1 MRIIAPMMI
10 LIMMTSTLAG
20 CTGGDPDGGGND
32 EIDIENIQLA
42 LNSTLELIEEISN
55 DSGENLYYINGN
67 FAYNGTNFEYDQGV
81 WSEVQNGQ
89 WTWVG
94 TPANWIDAVTI
105 NQKEGEMIE
114 IHYISFLG
122 NLEDTQGE
130 YPEGTL
136 VHASNGGWQSYFG
149 WDMNCSNGLQTNLSD
164 SMDELSGMPEGASTA
179 VGESGQIFP
188 TAGLDCNYTL
198 NFNSRTEFSNVWWSI
213 IYSVSELVE
222 GSSVPLDINS
232 EDNNVENEPVTNSN
246 LTMEISYVPAGMD
259 ENTRTNV
266 IINFEL
272 YTEDAP
278 IHVDNFLTHIE
289 KGNYNSTIFHRIID
303 NFMIQGGDIEGLNGY
318 GGYAAN
324 WYGYCNGQQTGTE
337 DSCSMN
343 DWTIPD
349 EADNGLAHSPGAL
362 SMAKTSSPDTGGSQF
377 FIVPSD
383 SNPSH
388 LNGVHTVFGYVTS
401 GLESIKDISEVDTG
415 DNDRP
420 VYDVVIESI
429 TLS

>member
-20 CTGGDPDGGGND
+20 CTGGDPDAGGND

-55 DSGENLYYINGN
+55 DSGEDLYYMNGN
-67 FAYNGTNFEYDQGV
+67 FAYNGTNYEYDQGV

-94 TPANWIDAVTI
+94 TPANWIDVVTI
-105 NQKEGEMIE
+105 NQKEGEIIK
-114 IHYISFLG
+114 IHYNTFIGVLEESDDADSE
-122 NLEDTQGE
+122 NLAVNAKDSSTQGWE
-130 YPEGTL
+130 
-136 VHASNGGWQSYFG
+136 
-149 WDMNCSNGLQTNLSD
+149 MNCSNGIQTGVSD
-164 SMDELSGMPEGASTA
+164 SSSLNMPRGDLSYP
-179 VGESGQIFP
+179 VDIFP
-188 TAGLDCNYTL
+188 TAGQECDYTL
-198 NFNSRTEFSNVWWSI
+198 NFKSTTEFSIIWWNIVYSI
-213 IYSVSELVE
+213 SSVSE
-222 GSSVPLDINS
+222 GTSVLQDNNS
-232 EDNNVENEPVTNSN
+232 EDYNDTENEPIANTN
-246 LTMEISYVPAGMD
+246 LTMEISYVPTGMD
-259 ENTRTNV
+259 ENARTNV
-266 IINFEL
+266 TINFEL

-278 IHVDNFLTHIE
+278 KHVDNFLTHIE

-349 EADNGLAHSPGAL
+349 EASNGLTHSPGAL
-362 SMAKTSSPDTGGSQF
+362 SMAKTSSPHTGGSQF

-420 VYDVVIESI
+420 VYDIVIESI
-429 TLS
+429 YLS